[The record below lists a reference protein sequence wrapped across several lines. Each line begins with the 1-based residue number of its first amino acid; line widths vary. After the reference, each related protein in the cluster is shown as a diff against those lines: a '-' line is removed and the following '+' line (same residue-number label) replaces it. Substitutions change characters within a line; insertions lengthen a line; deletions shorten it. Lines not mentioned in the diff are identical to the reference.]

1 MNGGYAMK
9 IEITLGDVKL
19 KYEKPPRPPM
29 SAGRFRALCLL
40 SAAALYVFPV
50 LGIVYL
56 NSAFSA
62 GVIAV
67 ITLGALMIFSAIKN
81 GF

>member
-1 MNGGYAMK
+1 MK
-9 IEITLGDVKL
+9 IEFRLGEL
-19 KYEKPPRPPM
+19 EYKYERPPM
-29 SAGRFRALCLL
+29 SAGRFRALYLL
-40 SAAALYVFPV
+40 VAAALYVCLV

-67 ITLGALMIFSAIKN
+67 ITLLAALLFCAIKN

>member
-1 MNGGYAMK
+1 MK
-9 IEITLGDVKL
+9 IEFRLGEL
-19 KYEKPPRPPM
+19 EYKYERQPM
-29 SAGRFRALCLL
+29 SAVRFRALCLL
-40 SAAALYVFPV
+40 AAAALYVCLV

-62 GVIAV
+62 GVIAI
-67 ITLGALMIFSAIKN
+67 ITLVSLMILSAIRN